1 MMRSTITAI
10 ALCCLALAGCQPR
23 GAMVGSPSASA
34 ESTIRAR
41 LQSTADGWNRGDL
54 AAYMAVYDSSSAQMG
69 ANGAEHGPAIIEATM
84 KRGFWKTGRPLQQ
97 LRYENVEFRP
107 LGAHHALVTGK
118 FVLTGADRPQRSG
131 VFSSVWTDE
140 SGEWRMIWDHSG

>member
-1 MMRSTITAI
+1 MRLRS
-10 ALCCLALAGCQPR
+10 ALAALFLTLAACQ
-23 GAMVGSPSASA
+23 ASLNVGSSPADA
-34 ESTIRAR
+34 EQTIRAR

-69 ANGAEHGPAIIEATM
+69 AAGAEHGVANIEATM
-84 KRGFWKTGRPLQQ
+84 KRGFWRTGRPLQQ
-97 LRYENVEFRP
+97 LHYENVEVRP
-107 LGAHHALVTGK
+107 LGMHHALVTGR
-118 FVLTGADRPQRSG
+118 FVLTGGERPERKG